1 MDKYESF
8 IGKPIEQMTLDEFN
22 RFWELKYGDKEKKKG
37 CQVEAEVGIA
47 NGGQIPET
55 ITFETKDIIELLSFI
70 DMSLQPDFPVNKAR
84 GLLSKLKKICLKY
97 GINWTGR
104 QFQPFVN
111 PTPD

>member
-1 MDKYESF
+1 MTRPEFDSKAVDWRQNRITLTQFFDWAKSES
-8 IGKPIEQMTLDEFN
+8 N
-22 RFWELKYGDKEKKKG
+22 
-37 CQVEAEVGIA
+37 QVEAEVGIA

-104 QFQPFVN
+104 QF
-111 PTPD
+111 